1 MSAAQTPDAQTPQML
16 WQPSQERIANTRL
29 SSFMDH
35 LKRQY
40 GVEARDY
47 HDLWDWS
54 RASRENVETFW
65 SAVWDFCGVVAE
77 TRGERATKDFEKMP
91 GAAFFPDAK
100 LNFAENLLQQQG
112 RGDAIVFWG
121 EDQVQTRLSHDALY
135 QRVSK
140 VAQGLKEQG
149 VGPGDRVAAY
159 LPNMPETMIVMLAT
173 ASLGAIFSSCSP
185 DFGPQGV
192 LDRFGQI
199 EPKVLFAVDAYHYNG
214 KVRASAPSVAEVV
227 KQLPSVQ
234 KTLLINYAGDG
245 DPSGIDGAER
255 MDAWEGRFPGGPIE
269 FAQMPFNAP
278 LYILFSSGTTGKPK
292 CIVHGAGGTL
302 LQHLKEHQLQTD
314 VRPGDR
320 PFYFTTCGWM
330 MWNWIVSALASRA
343 TVLLYD
349 GSPFYPDW
357 RILFRMAEA
366 ECMTHFGTSA
376 KFIDALGNG
385 GAKPGDEF
393 DLTSVR
399 TLMSTGSPLL
409 AEGFDVVYN
418 NIKQDI
424 CLSSI
429 AGGTDIV
436 GCFVAG
442 NPIGPVY
449 RGEIQ
454 ARCLAMDV
462 DIYDDQG
469 QSVRDQK
476 GELVCRKPF
485 PSMPVQ
491 FWNDPGG
498 ERFFNAYFATYK
510 NTWHHGDFAAIDS
523 QTGGVVIYGRS
534 DATLNPGG
542 VRIGTAEI
550 YRQVEKLP
558 EVAEAIVIGQDVG
571 DDQRVVLF
579 VRLNAGQ
586 QLSDELVTR
595 VKQQIKSGASPRH
608 VPAKVLEVPD
618 IPRTRSGKIVE
629 LAVRDVVHGNQVKN
643 KEALANPEALQHFEG
658 REELRS

>member
-1 MSAAQTPDAQTPQML
+1 
-16 WQPSQERIANTRL
+16 
-29 SSFMDH
+29 
-35 LKRQY
+35 
-40 GVEARDY
+40 
-47 HDLWDWS
+47 
-54 RASRENVETFW
+54 
-65 SAVWDFCGVVAE
+65 
-77 TRGERATKDFEKMP
+77 
-91 GAAFFPDAK
+91 
-100 LNFAENLLQQQG
+100 
-112 RGDAIVFWG
+112 
-121 EDQVQTRLSHDALY
+121 
-135 QRVSK
+135 
-140 VAQGLKEQG
+140 
-149 VGPGDRVAAY
+149 
-159 LPNMPETMIVMLAT
+159 
-173 ASLGAIFSSCSP
+173 
-185 DFGPQGV
+185 
-192 LDRFGQI
+192 
-199 EPKVLFAVDAYHYNG
+199 
-214 KVRASAPSVAEVV
+214 
-227 KQLPSVQ
+227 
-234 KTLLINYAGDG
+234 
-245 DPSGIDGAER
+245 
-255 MDAWEGRFPGGPIE
+255 
-269 FAQMPFNAP
+269 
-278 LYILFSSGTTGKPK
+278 
-292 CIVHGAGGTL
+292 
-302 LQHLKEHQLQTD
+302 
-314 VRPGDR
+314 
-320 PFYFTTCGWM
+320 

-385 GAKPGDEF
+385 GAKPGEEF

-491 FWNDPGG
+491 FWNDPDG
-498 ERFFNAYFATYK
+498 ERFFNAYFSTYK
-510 NTWHHGDFAAIDS
+510 DTWHHGDFAAINS
-523 QTGGVVIYGRS
+523 ETGGVVIYGRS

-558 EVAEAIVIGQDVG
+558 EIAESIVIGQDVG

-579 VRLNAGQ
+579 VRLNEGHS
-586 QLSDELVTR
+586 LTEDLVTR

-629 LAVRDVVHGNQVKN
+629 LAVRDVVHGNAVKN
-643 KEALANPEALQHFEG
+643 KEALANPEALKHFEG
-658 REELRS
+658 RDELAT